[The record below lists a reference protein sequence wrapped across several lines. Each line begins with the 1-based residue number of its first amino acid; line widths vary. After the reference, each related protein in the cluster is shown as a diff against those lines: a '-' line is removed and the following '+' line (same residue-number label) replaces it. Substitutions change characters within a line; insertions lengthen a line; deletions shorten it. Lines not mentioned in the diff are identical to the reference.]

1 MKKKSIYLVFSS
13 TGTILSKC
21 IKYYTKDQYVHVSLS
36 LDDSFEK
43 MYSFGRIFPSN
54 PFIGGLV
61 EENLKDGVYKRF
73 KNSKCIIYKVNITED
88 QYVKLKDE
96 LGIFLKN
103 QKMYKYNLLGLL
115 GVALERPI
123 KRSDK
128 YFCSEF
134 VSHLLIESNIF
145 NSDKIPSLIKPSD
158 LLTEVNPKEFIYEGL
173 TNEYNSNS
181 SKILYE
187 PLNNS

>member
-1 MKKKSIYLVFSS
+1 MSKKYIYLVFSN

-21 IKYYTKDQYVHVSLS
+21 INYYTKDKYVHVSLS

-73 KNSKCIIYKVNITED
+73 QNSKCVIYKIQVSNR
-88 QYVKLKDE
+88 QYSLLIQELEKFLKD
-96 LGIFLKN
+96 
-103 QKMYKYNLLGLL
+103 QKKYKYSLLGLI
-115 GVALERPI
+115 GVALQRPI
-123 KRSDK
+123 KRHNR

-134 VSHLLIESNIF
+134 VSHLLIKSNIY
-145 NSDKIPSLIKPSD
+145 NSSKAPSLTKPSD
-158 LLTEVNPKEFIYEGL
+158 LLNINHKEFIYEGL
-173 TNEYNSNS
+173 TYNY
-181 SKILYE
+181 KI
-187 PLNNS
+187 S